1 MHQIGQHTFLSSPE
15 LAARLGVSPRTVND
29 WANKNHPAASWDNY
43 SHQWEWDLEK
53 YLAWKLTRRER
64 PAKDTEP
71 HPASS
76 VDYAGANAKTK
87 PGRKPKFK
95 VVR

>member
-1 MHQIGQHTFLSSPE
+1 MINVNGHTFLSSPE

-43 SHQWEWDLEK
+43 KHQWEWNWDE
-53 YLAWKLTRRER
+53 YLKWKLTRRER
-64 PAKDTEP
+64 PARKEP